1 MEQRRTDAK
10 YMVKGT
16 LIFNDDESY
25 NAYRNGE
32 AGFKNGLRNRDK
44 GTLYRQPDF
53 EENFK
58 DQFPYYDYVDYNN
71 HSEYDKVESTPEQQ
85 EMAQIIG
92 EVIVAVAEQ
101 VITKYVAPAV
111 KYWWQEIADPSLKK
125 MLKSIIIQ
133 GKKSIPSKKGIQ
145 TKAQRILQEN
155 KKKSTVTFSNNP
167 TEIFYQELDKAYNNY
182 ATNMT
187 SEEAQRE
194 LLEIFILSAMVA
206 AKTKKLSN
214 ANIVQEEAMVCKLT
228 SSKYITGINQ
238 ILESN
243 TLLLKEKSVTLSQI
257 LGCNI
262 VTNGQFNPITNSH
275 IKESLIMK

>member
-71 HSEYDKVESTPEQQ
+71 HSEYDKVELTPEQQ

-111 KYWWQEIADPSLKK
+111 KCWWQETADPSLKK

-167 TEIFYQELDKAYNNY
+167 TDIFYQELNKAYNNY

-194 LLEIFILSAMVA
+194 LLEIFILSAMVV
-206 AKTKKLSN
+206 AKIKKLSN
-214 ANIVQEEAMVCKLT
+214 ANIVQTEAMVCKL
-228 SSKYITGINQ
+228 SSPEYITGINQ

-262 VTNGQFNPITNSH
+262 VINGQFNPITNSH